1 MNFFKSLPRSYQVAF
16 VLAMLLHISLL
27 IAMAYEKKNER
38 PVLKNEALTMT
49 KPKQVEIVQAK
60 SIDSKEVEKTVQ
72 RLKNEREAERRK
84 EAQRKQALANAE
96 KQARDKRIA
105 EEKRL
110 QKLQQEKKQLDAKR
124 RAERLAEEKRLQA
137 LKAEKAAEA
146 KKLEALRKE
155 QLALKKK
162 QEEEKARKLAE
173 EKAEQERLVAQERA
187 RVAGVVDKYK
197 ALILSAISQQWILP
211 DAVNSNL
218 SSQFKIKLAPSGQVL
233 DVQLLRSSGDPVLD
247 RSAEAAIYKAS
258 PLPVPSDAKTFNIFR
273 EISLTVRPENVR
285 G

>member
-16 VLAMLLHISLL
+16 IMATLLHVSLL

-38 PVLKNEALTMT
+38 PVLKKEALTMT

-110 QKLQQEKKQLDAKR
+110 QKLQQEKKQLEAKR

-146 KKLEALRKE
+146 KKLEALRNE

-173 EKAEQERLVAQERA
+173 EKAEQERLAAQERA

-197 ALILSAISQQWILP
+197 ALILSAIGQQWILP